1 MKTWLPEDILAKT
14 DRASMAVS
22 LEVRVPLLDHR
33 LVERFAPTPASY
45 KMRGMRG
52 KRALRRVMRGRLAP
66 EILAAKKRGF
76 DTPVGAWL
84 RGPLRSE
91 LEDCLRALPSGWF
104 SAEALQRVNGE
115 HQSGKSD
122 HGRLLWSLL
131 VLERWRRRHEVVGLV
146 G

>member
-1 MKTWLPEDILAKT
+1 VLAKT

-33 LVERFAPTPASY
+33 LVERFASTPSRY

-52 KRALRRVMRGRLAP
+52 KRALRRALEERLPERVLRG
-66 EILAAKKRGF
+66 KKRGF
-76 DTPVGAWL
+76 DTPVSSWL
-84 RGPLRSE
+84 RGPLREELQETTRSLPADWFQPEAVSRCVSE
-91 LEDCLRALPSGWF
+91 HLAG
-104 SAEALQRVNGE
+104 QR
-115 HQSGKSD
+115 D

-131 VLERWRRRHEVVGLV
+131 VLERWRRRHEVVGLA